1 MEKPSS
7 PALVSSLP
15 PFALPSRANSLTA
28 WAARAWQDLQ
38 PSPGRLSGTL
48 RIVLASVLTLLAL
61 LILQAPFASVALYF
75 VFIVGR
81 DSPAVSLRSL
91 FSMVPLVAAVATEL
105 GIVILTDNDPM
116 ARVLGIAAVGFF
128 SGILVVGTTQP
139 TLGSTWGFIF
149 ATLIAFWETPAPA
162 NRLVT
167 ASLWIIG
174 ALSIPI
180 LSSIAVEYVVGA
192 RHPA

>member
-1 MEKPSS
+1 S
-7 PALVSSLP
+7 
-15 PFALPSRANSLTA
+15 
-28 WAARAWQDLQ
+28 
-38 PSPGRLSGTL
+38 
-48 RIVLASVLTLLAL
+48 ILTLLAL
-61 LILQAPFASVALYF
+61 LILQAPFASLALYF

-81 DSPAVSLRSL
+81 DSPAVSLRSF
-91 FSMVPLVAAVATEL
+91 FSMIPLLSAVAAEL

-116 ARVLGIAAVGFF
+116 AHVLGIAAVGFF
-128 SGILVVGTTQP
+128 AGILVVGTTQP

-149 ATLIAFWETPAPA
+149 ATLIALWETHAPA

-180 LSSIAVEYVVGA
+180 MSSIAVEYVFVA
-192 RHPA
+192 RRPVELLDEQRTIRWQAFIS

>member
-1 MEKPSS
+1 
-7 PALVSSLP
+7 V
-15 PFALPSRANSLTA
+15 
-28 WAARAWQDLQ
+28 
-38 PSPGRLSGTL
+38 LS
-48 RIVLASVLTLLAL
+48 SVLTLLAL

-91 FSMVPLVAAVATEL
+91 FSMVPLAAAVATEL

-116 ARVLGIAAVGFF
+116 ARVLGLTAVGFF
-128 SGILVVGTTQP
+128 AGILVFGTTQP

-149 ATLIAFWETPAPA
+149 ATLIALWETHAPA

-180 LSSIAVEYVVGA
+180 LSSIAVEYVFGA
-192 RHPA
+192 RRPADLLNEQTHDSMAGVHSDVHALQ